1 MPPTLNPDRALIF
14 RITHRDNLQWI
25 MDYGL
30 HASNG
35 EIQDPNFRTIGNVE
49 LIEKRSR
56 RDVEVGPGGN
66 LGDYIPFYFTPFSV
80 MMFNI
85 HTAYNV
91 QHVPNEEIVILVSSL
106 RRVAKHGVHFVY
118 TDKHAYLLTAKYFT
132 DLKDLDNVD
141 WDILNRRDFRRDPD
155 DPGKME
161 RYQAEA
167 LVWRHLPFEALLGI
181 CCYSREVGQEINAE
195 LAKRDLEMQTNVQR
209 NWYF

>member
-1 MPPTLNPDRALIF
+1 M
-14 RITHRDNLQWI
+14 DN
-25 MDYGL
+25 GL

-49 LIEKRSR
+49 LIDKRSR
-56 RDVEVGPGGN
+56 HDVEVGPGGT

-91 QHVPNEEIVILVSSL
+91 PHVPNEEIVILVSSL
-106 RRVAKHGVHFVY
+106 HRVAKLRVRFVF
-118 TDKHAYLLTAKYFT
+118 TDKHACLTTANYFT
-132 DLKDLDNVD
+132 DLKDLDKVG

-167 LVWRHLPFEALLGI
+167 LVWRHLPFGALLGI
-181 CCYSREVGQEINAE
+181 CCYSPDVGEEINAE

-209 NWYF
+209 EWYF

>member
-1 MPPTLNPDRALIF
+1 MPPTLNPERALIF
-14 RITHRDNLQWI
+14 RITHRDNLTWI
-25 MDYGL
+25 MEHGL

-35 EIQDPNFRTIGNVE
+35 KIQDPNFRPIGNIE
-49 LIEKRSR
+49 LIDKRSR
-56 RDVEVGPGGN
+56 RDVKVGPGGT

-106 RRVAKHGVHFVY
+106 RRVAELGVHFVY
-118 TDKHAYLLTAKYFT
+118 TDKHAYLVTANYFT
-132 DLKDLDNVD
+132 DLKDLDKVD

-181 CCYSREVGQEINAE
+181 CCYSPEVGKDINTE
-195 LAKRDLEMQTNVQR
+195 LAKRDLEMQTKVQR